1 MLCHVT
7 WSTVTTFQRSRVPP
21 PLGCNLP
28 DPDTMTTIYQLTHCK
43 VLEVLKCYL
52 SCNNIKS
59 HIFPIIILYCVVL
72 CITFGINI
80 LYLYSQRAYLS
91 YNCIKI
97 RIVNSF
103 QSIERHKW
111 FNTPHL
117 VTCWTQF
124 WDNIFNM
131 ATPVYF
137 IRLSLQTMFI

>member
-1 MLCHVT
+1 M
-7 WSTVTTFQRSRVPP
+7 
-21 PLGCNLP
+21 GCYAMSPGQQSQYFRKAECLHLWGLTCLTLKKKALHSP
-28 DPDTMTTIYQLTHCK
+28 EMMTTLYQLTHCN

-59 HIFPIIILYCVVL
+59 HTFPIIILYCVVMY
-72 CITFGINI
+72 ITFGINI

-117 VTCWTQF
+117 VTC
-124 WDNIFNM
+124 
-131 ATPVYF
+131 
-137 IRLSLQTMFI
+137 